1 MRKVNCSGPGTRSSA
16 TVDKFTASCKCNNHD
31 AFQNYSV
38 SKRLFKT
45 SSYDYSKCKLKWL
58 IDNGHINRGLYIC
71 DGCISYARKQMG
83 SFNNNSNDND
93 KKMKVWTMVLMKMFQ
108 KLLVPL

>member
-16 TVDKFTASCKCNNHD
+16 TVDKFTASCECNNHD

-58 IDNGHINRGLYIC
+58 IDNGHLIGDCVYVTAVFPMLENKWEVLIT
-71 DGCISYARKQMG
+71 IQMIMT
-83 SFNNNSNDND
+83 
-93 KKMKVWTMVLMKMFQ
+93 KK
-108 KLLVPL
+108 